1 MNDQNGNRTGT
12 DENRYEQLQ
21 ELAKSTF
28 WGYLGCELVEATEKS
43 VIISLKL
50 ADHHKNLLGIV
61 HGGVMMSML
70 DNAMGLI
77 IMLGTGENTVTA
89 TMNTHFLSNVSS
101 GKIYCKAELLH
112 CTKRTNTIT
121 ASVYDE
127 QDELL
132 AWASGA
138 YRLMK

>member
-1 MNDQNGNRTGT
+1 MNEQNSY
-12 DENRYEQLQ
+12 DQLQ
-21 ELAKSTF
+21 ERAKSTF
-28 WGYLGCELVEATEKS
+28 WGYLGCELVEVKEKS
-43 VIISLKL
+43 VIISLEI
-50 ADHHKNLLGIV
+50 ADYHKNLMGIV

-77 IMLGTGENTVTA
+77 TILGTGGNVVTA
-89 TMNTHFLSNVSS
+89 TMNTHFLSNVDS
-101 GKIYCKAELLH
+101 GKIYCNAELLH
-112 CTKRTNTIT
+112 VTKRTNTMT

-127 QDELL
+127 QNKLL